1 MTEQPKTYIEQVA
14 PEPLYRDDIP
24 NTAENVLR
32 WIAVDGLA
40 TDVEKVRHLPFRG
53 DAYFEVKQL
62 RWAVAF
68 YRMTGAFNLHLALTA
83 LRERDP
89 AAADE
94 VADLIV
100 TAYEAGD
107 SYGER
112 LWQLTTE
119 HGIDAD
125 RVIGE
130 AKADQP

>member
-100 TAYEAGD
+100 TAYEDGD
-107 SYGER
+107 SYGEW
-112 LWQLTTE
+112 LWQWTTE